1 MCHVSAVMILEE
13 DVGYL
18 PDCKR
23 WKDPNGYIISPF
35 AGHYVK
41 IPLKQLFHKKLV
53 EQAGVEPASLG

>member
-1 MCHVSAVMILEE
+1 MILEE